1 MHASADWNDFQTDDA
16 GVYVPATVA
25 YLNSGNTLYGY
36 DTKMFSVFLA
46 LSSDDTVSP
55 TAPETVGLSFKSHFE
70 NGLAV
75 TNTIGRMKEKGFLGL
90 NSEEHFGFDKEMN
103 NFFVVSDVQN
113 KHGDTDYS
121 ARFESYLSP
130 NSYQSRVM
138 SWSNISV
145 SKISFDIGHTWDN
158 QRIGASVKSRA
169 YTTGKFNSHISGF
182 ESLDDFY
189 HENEALELTYDAKIN
204 EGNSL
209 NLKASYES
217 AKTVSLN
224 YKIKF

>member
-1 MHASADWNDFQTDDA
+1 
-16 GVYVPATVA
+16 
-25 YLNSGNTLYGY
+25 
-36 DTKMFSVFLA
+36 
-46 LSSDDTVSP
+46 
-55 TAPETVGLSFKSHFE
+55 
-70 NGLAV
+70 
-75 TNTIGRMKEKGFLGL
+75 
-90 NSEEHFGFDKEMN
+90 MN

-113 KHGDTDYS
+113 KHGDNDYS

-169 YTTGKFNSHISGF
+169 YTTGQFNSHISGF
-182 ESLDDFY
+182 ENLDDFY

-204 EGNSL
+204 EGSSL
-209 NLKASYES
+209 NLKASYER